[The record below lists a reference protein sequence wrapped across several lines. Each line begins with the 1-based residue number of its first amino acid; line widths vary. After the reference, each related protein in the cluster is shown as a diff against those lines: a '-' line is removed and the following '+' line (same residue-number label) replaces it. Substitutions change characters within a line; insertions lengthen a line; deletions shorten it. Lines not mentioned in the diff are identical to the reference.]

1 MNKISKIENMNK
13 ISKIENLETRP
24 SKEEA
29 EEAVRTILSWIGENP
44 NREGLLETPKRFI
57 KAYGEFFKGYNE
69 NGEDVLSKTFSDVG
83 GYDDIVLLKNISFN
97 SFCEHHIC
105 PFVGKAHI
113 AYLPSEKIVGISK
126 LARLIDIYGHRLQTQ
141 ETMTAQIANSMQKSL
156 KPKGIAIVIDAEHTC
171 MSLRGV
177 KKEGVSTITT
187 RFIGEFETNEN
198 LRDRFLRLIEK
209 G

>member
-1 MNKISKIENMNK
+1 
-13 ISKIENLETRP
+13 
-24 SKEEA
+24 
-29 EEAVRTILSWIGENP
+29 
-44 NREGLLETPKRFI
+44 
-57 KAYGEFFKGYNE
+57 
-69 NGEDVLSKTFSDVG
+69 
-83 GYDDIVLLKNISFN
+83 LLKNISFN

-141 ETMTAQIANSMQKSL
+141 ETMTAQIANAMQKSL

-187 RFIGEFETNEN
+187 RFLGEFETNEN

>member
-141 ETMTAQIANSMQKSL
+141 ETMTAQIANAMQKSL

-177 KKEGVSTITT
+177 KKEMS
-187 RFIGEFETNEN
+187 
-198 LRDRFLRLIEK
+198 LD
-209 G
+209 